1 MPSNTERFNQA
12 YTRHYSLSRR
22 ALAPPGQM
30 VPTNFTAN
38 STTLGLMYNAATEMG
53 TISYFVGNAGSFYL
67 PPPATD
73 APYLYQPTT
82 PGGALPRILIIT
94 DFHSHYE
101 TTAKGIGSAMLREV
115 LRIAELAG
123 CDYVGVQSGINHEA
137 YSGLGFDLIH
147 PIAETWCISVAK
159 LRSRLSPLRRYR
171 EAP

>member
-1 MPSNTERFNQA
+1 MTNTDRFYQQ
-12 YTRHYSLSRR
+12 YTRHYVLTRR
-22 ALAPPGQM
+22 PLAPPGQM
-30 VPTNFTAN
+30 VPTAFGNN
-38 STTLGLMYNAATEMG
+38 STTLGLMHNAATEMG
-53 TISYFVGNAGSFYL
+53 TITYFVGNAGSFYI

-101 TTAKGIGSAMLREV
+101 NTARGIGSAMLREV
-115 LRIAELAG
+115 LRIAETAD
-123 CDYVGVQSGINHEA
+123 CHYVGVQSGINHEA

-147 PIAETWCISVAK
+147 PVAETWCISVAR
-159 LRSRLSPLRRYR
+159 LRSRLSPLRRFR